1 MCDVVH
7 VVRQPRWPLVLP
19 NLRMLPAWF
28 RPRATVRGDLAF
40 IRRWALA
47 LVPAWGL
54 VGLAA
59 WVLPV
64 STYHA
69 TTTELRFGLV
79 VAIVFSCALPD
90 NYARLRRAGMVYL
103 VSFLIYTLMHIL
115 RGWTLGH

>member
-7 VVRQPRWPLVLP
+7 VERQPRWPLVLP
-19 NLRMLPAWF
+19 DLRMLPAWF
-28 RPRATVRGDLAF
+28 RPRPTVRGDLAF

-64 STYHA
+64 STCHA
-69 TTTELRFGLV
+69 TTTELRLV
-79 VAIVFSCALPD
+79 YSDNQDENLPTIRMRESPPL
-90 NYARLRRAGMVYL
+90 A
-103 VSFLIYTLMHIL
+103 
-115 RGWTLGH
+115 